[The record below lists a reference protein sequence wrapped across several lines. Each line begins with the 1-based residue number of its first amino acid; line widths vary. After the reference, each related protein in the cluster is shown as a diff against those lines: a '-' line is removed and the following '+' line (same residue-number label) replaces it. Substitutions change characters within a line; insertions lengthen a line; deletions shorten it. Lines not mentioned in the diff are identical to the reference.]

1 MSVGQLSNCVG
12 EHLHV
17 NNDKLKQ
24 QREIF
29 IRLFFTHSVYVA
41 RCCMLKWSDDR
52 LKNHT
57 TS

>member
-41 RCCMLKWSDDR
+41 RCCMLK
-52 LKNHT
+52 
-57 TS
+57 